1 MIRSG
6 SFLHR
11 GATHLYFRIQP
22 AQSDLPALLLLHGHS
37 LDHRMWEPQM
47 AALTPHFRVI
57 RPDLRGY
64 GRSDPPDP
72 SLDFRY
78 TDDLEALLDA
88 LEISQTHVVGLS
100 LGGNVALDFAL
111 HHPQR
116 VNQLILVDSSLSGFP
131 PFPGVAES
139 LGAIFDRA
147 KEAGIDA
154 ARKLWLEHPLFE
166 AASEQPQ
173 VAQQLRSIVEDYSG
187 WHWVNRYSPSRPID
201 PSLIEHLEQISVPTS
216 VVIGARDTPQNLAI
230 ADLLAQ
236 RIPLATKVVVGGA
249 GHMVN
254 LESPSAFNQ
263 ILLKHL
269 TGSKQ

>member
-1 MIRSG
+1 MTRQG

-11 GATHLYFRIQP
+11 EKARLYFRIQP
-22 AQSDLPALLLLHGHS
+22 AQSDLPPLLLLHGHT

-64 GRSDPPDP
+64 GRSDCPDSATP
-72 SLDFRY
+72 FRY

-111 HHPQR
+111 HHSQR
-116 VNQLILVDSSLSGFP
+116 VQKLVLVDSSLSGFP

-139 LGAIFDRA
+139 LQAIFDRA
-147 KEAGIDA
+147 REAGIEA

-166 AASEQPQ
+166 SASKQPQ
-173 VAQQLRSIVEDYSG
+173 VAEQLRFFVEEYSG
-187 WHWVNRYSPSRPID
+187 WHWANRYSPSRPID
-201 PSLIEHLEQISVPTS
+201 PKVIEHLEEIKTPTT
-216 VVIGARDTPQNLAI
+216 VIVGAQDTPQNLAI
-230 ADLLAQ
+230 ADLLAS
-236 RIPLATKVVVGGA
+236 RIPQAHKVVIPEA

-254 LESPSAFNQ
+254 LEAPEAFNR
-263 ILLKHL
+263 LLLQEL
-269 TGSKQ
+269 TRFSF